1 MEIAQYIADLVQS
14 QREVGI
20 AGLGTVYKKKAPGRY
35 DAATHSFLP
44 PSYSIAFKEEVA
56 EQQSLSNHIALQ
68 QNLSREA
75 ADLAIAAFAAD
86 VQRQLAANGQANLQ
100 PLGTLK
106 RENGVLF
113 IDVQQDFS
121 AGLEFFGLPKVDGES
136 LKAENQPV
144 NEPDP
149 IDQVEEV
156 NPLSEV
162 PEVLDTAGIEPENLG
177 EAISEVPEEPVIP
190 EPYIGAPVI
199 EEPRFEVPYIEE
211 ADSEEIEPEEPVI
224 EEPAPIETIQEQPAS
239 DAPVQEEPV
248 IEEVAPQEPVQAEPE
263 AAVVEVVDPI
273 EEEIIIDNLLEE
285 ENPGNETHE
294 PQLIEVPIPP
304 KENSI
309 KYTIHEQ
316 PAPQKSDNLLLK
328 VFVSLLVLVILAI
341 LAYMFYPK
349 ADEQPVRP
357 PAVVSDTT
365 ETVPDSVVKMESP
378 KAAQDSAAKLDS
390 VTGTAKVQQSLGDT
404 ISKAKLEVKPKVTP
418 KASAADA
425 GTTYEVIGASVLN
438 QKEADWFITQMKRNG
453 ITAKVLKNVP
463 GKRLK
468 MSIATL
474 HDETEAKLERDR
486 LEKKLNIK
494 GIYIYRN
501 QKK

>member
-20 AGLGTVYKKKAPGRY
+20 AGLGTVYKKKTPGRY

-44 PSYSIAFKEEVA
+44 PSYNIAFKEAVA
-56 EQQSLSNHIALQ
+56 EQQSLSSRISLE
-68 QNLSREA
+68 QNLSKEA
-75 ADLAIAAFAAD
+75 ADRVIADFAAD
-86 VQRQLAANGQANLQ
+86 VHRQLSEGGQANLQ

-106 RENGVLF
+106 RENGVLV

-136 LKAENQPV
+136 LRAENQPV

-149 IDQVEEV
+149 IEQVEEV
-156 NPLSEV
+156 NPISELSEV
-162 PEVLDTAGIEPENLG
+162 TDTAGIEPENLG
-177 EAISEVPEEPVIP
+177 EDTNEVPAEPIIT
-190 EPYIGAPVI
+190 EPFIGAPVI
-199 EEPRFEVPYIEE
+199 EEAVYDEPV
-211 ADSEEIEPEEPVI
+211 PEEPAAEVKAP
-224 EEPAPIETIQEQPAS
+224 EEPAVEPVMEQQPE
-239 DAPVQEEPV
+239 VEEPV
-248 IEEVAPQEPVQAEPE
+248 AEEPVPEVPATEEQVQAQPQP
-263 AAVVEVVDPI
+263 AAVEVVDPV

-316 PAPQKSDNLLLK
+316 PAAQKPDNLLLK

-349 ADEQPVRP
+349 ADELENKPSS
-357 PAVVSDTT
+357 AVLDTT
-365 ETVPDSVVKMESP
+365 STITDSLEKMESP
-378 KAAQDSAAKLDS
+378 KAAQDSSAKLD
-390 VTGTAKVQQSLGDT
+390 TIIKPEPEQVQQPVT
-404 ISKAKLEVKPKVTP
+404 ETTP
-418 KASAADA
+418 KNAPETTSKPATKAAATA
-425 GTTYEVIGASVLN
+425 GETTYEVIGASVLN

-474 HDETEAKLERDR
+474 HDENEAKLERDR

-494 GIYIYRN
+494 GIYIIRN